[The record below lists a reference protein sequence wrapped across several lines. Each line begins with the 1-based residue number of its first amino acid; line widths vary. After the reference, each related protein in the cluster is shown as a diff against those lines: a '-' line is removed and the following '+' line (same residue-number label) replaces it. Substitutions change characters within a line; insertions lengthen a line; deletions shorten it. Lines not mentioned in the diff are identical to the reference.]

1 MRGALE
7 RGVLRSGPMERDDR
21 EQTPPTADKV
31 GISGATGVEEGQQDR
46 LPPRG
51 KARQGEGTHGT
62 HRQEPSTKDR
72 PKSNID
78 TSRV

>member
-1 MRGALE
+1 
-7 RGVLRSGPMERDDR
+7 MERNLRD
-21 EQTPPTADKV
+21 QKPPASEKV
-31 GISGATGVEEGQQDR
+31 GISGAEDVEETQQNR

-51 KARQGEGTHGT
+51 AARQGEGTHGT
-62 HRQEPSTKDR
+62 HRKEPSTKDR

>member
-1 MRGALE
+1 
-7 RGVLRSGPMERDDR
+7 MERDQQNR
-21 EQTPPTADKV
+21 KPPTADKV
-31 GISGATGVEEGQQDR
+31 GISGADGVEETQQDR